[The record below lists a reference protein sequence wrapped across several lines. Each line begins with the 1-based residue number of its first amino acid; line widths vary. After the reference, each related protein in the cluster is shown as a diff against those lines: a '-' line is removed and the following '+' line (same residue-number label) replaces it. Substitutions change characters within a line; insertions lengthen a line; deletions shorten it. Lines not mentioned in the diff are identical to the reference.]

1 MTNPVYVTAPK
12 LAAYVGSPETEQL
25 QQIAELTNNLID
37 DEWLVKVTPIPA
49 RVLVIAQNVAVR
61 AAANPKG
68 LTSWTRSWDD
78 ITRTERVEGARR
90 MGIYLTDDE
99 MAELNGVTAV
109 GGVKVKSLRM
119 FVPRWGF

>member
-1 MTNPVYVTAPK
+1 MTNPVYVTAPA
-12 LAAYVGSPETEQL
+12 LAAYVGMPENEAIT
-25 QQIAELTNNLID
+25 QIVNLTNQLID
-37 DEWLVKVTPIPA
+37 DEWLTKSTPVPA

-68 LTSWTRSWDD
+68 LTSWTRQWDD

-99 MAELNGVTAV
+99 LNDLNGVVAGSKV
-109 GGVKVKSLRM
+109 VKSLRM
-119 FVPRWGF
+119 SIPRWGI